1 MRQNSIIKFYFA
13 IIMAL
18 MLVSCS
24 KDSEVLCTGN
34 TRLSLEIAK
43 SYFEKCFI
51 AKPLTKS
58 SEVLTPSNKLFYTGD
73 FTPQWDKAK
82 YSRNSVLEGYDVE
95 ILLPKYKYVVER
107 EVYDKGKIKT
117 FNVDVT
123 QKLVVLKESETD
135 RMSQ

>member
-1 MRQNSIIKFYFA
+1 
-13 IIMAL
+13 

-95 ILLPKYKYVVER
+95 ILLMS
-107 EVYDKGKIKT
+107 IKT
-117 FNVDVT
+117 RLKRIFPVSLIKMV
-123 QKLVVLKESETD
+123 LVA
-135 RMSQ
+135 